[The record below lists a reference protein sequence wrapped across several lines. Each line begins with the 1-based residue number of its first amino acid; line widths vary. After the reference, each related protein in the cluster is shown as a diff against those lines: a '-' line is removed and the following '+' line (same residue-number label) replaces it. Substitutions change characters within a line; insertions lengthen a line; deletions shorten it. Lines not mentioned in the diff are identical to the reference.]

1 MLFFERKKKESW
13 GKDNNGLTAA
23 TPTSFVP
30 QKREEQ
36 KTKRRQRRRRLASLS
51 SRKKSTKT
59 NDRTARNETNTH
71 TCNFPLAGGCINT
84 EYWFLCVAIFKPFV
98 KEGAPNVIEAEEEEE
113 EEEEALILL
122 TRVLRETLAWVCV
135 KVEVVWIGVLKDNAD
150 ILYLRWCGMNSD
162 WARVWDCKCGI
173 QTQRPFF
180 ITFLFIFCCRQS
192 VFLFV
197 CLFVCHL
204 FVCLFV

>member
-1 MLFFERKKKESW
+1 MSARGRYAFLREKKERILRERM
-13 GKDNNGLTAA
+13 DNNGLTAA

-36 KTKRRQRRRRLASLS
+36 KTKRRQRRRRRRLASLS

-122 TRVLRETLAWVCV
+122 TRVLRETLA
-135 KVEVVWIGVLKDNAD
+135 
-150 ILYLRWCGMNSD
+150 
-162 WARVWDCKCGI
+162 
-173 QTQRPFF
+173 
-180 ITFLFIFCCRQS
+180 
-192 VFLFV
+192 
-197 CLFVCHL
+197 
-204 FVCLFV
+204 

>member
-13 GKDNNGLTAA
+13 EKGWITTAS
-23 TPTSFVP
+23 PPPHLRLLSP
-30 QKREEQ
+30 KREEQ
-36 KTKRRQRRRRLASLS
+36 KTKRRQRRPPASLS

-71 TCNFPLAGGCINT
+71 TCNFPLVGGCINT

-98 KEGAPNVIEAEEEEE
+98 KEAPNVIEEE

-135 KVEVVWIGVLKDNAD
+135 KVEAVWIGVLKDNAD